1 MKIYNLTNND
11 GKRTTILDIMFER
24 YNKWNRLE
32 WKELQDFVDNLIQ
45 VWVEWIETV
54 DYEELKEK
62 FIASFTPK
70 RISKDFKIRKFN
82 ALRLMYWPKFINNNK
97 HEQ

>member
-1 MKIYNLTNND
+1 MYEKYNNWETPD
-11 GKRTTILDIMFER
+11 VP
-24 YNKWNRLE
+24 
-32 WKELQDFVDNLIQ
+32 QDFIDNLIQ